1 MSENKPIAGKAG
13 RARQRGVSSIE
24 FALLAVI
31 FFALV
36 FGIIET
42 ARALYLFA
50 TLQEVTRRAAA
61 EAAISAFDS
70 TTQTGI
76 RERALIGNIRGKLIL
91 GDPVS
96 VDHLKIEYLALS
108 RDPDTNALEMIP
120 AAPMPADPA
129 TNYLNCL
136 TNPYAAN
143 CIRVIR
149 TSICVPGGAADCSA
163 VPYQML
169 LPITDFSGLTLPRAT
184 TVVPAQTMGR
194 DFGAV
199 PSP

>member
-1 MSENKPIAGKAG
+1 MSENKPAAGKVGTAH
-13 RARQRGVSSIE
+13 QRGVSSVE

-42 ARALYLFA
+42 ARTLYLFA

-61 EAAISAFDS
+61 EAAISAFDP

-76 RERALIGNIRGKLIL
+76 RERALIGSVGGKLIL

-96 VDHLKIEYLALS
+96 ADHLKIEYLALA
-108 RDPDTNALEMIP
+108 RDPDSNALDMIP
-120 AAPMPADPA
+120 VDPMPADPA

-149 TSICVPGGAADCSA
+149 ASICMPDGAADCTA

-169 LPITDFSGLTLPRAT
+169 LPITDFSGLVLPRAT
-184 TVVPAQTMGR
+184 TVVPAQTLGR
-194 DFGAV
+194 AFGAV
-199 PSP
+199 PAP

>member
-1 MSENKPIAGKAG
+1 MPGSGHPA
-13 RARQRGVSSIE
+13 RRTRQRGVSSVE
-24 FALLAVI
+24 FALLALV
-31 FFALV
+31 FFAMV

-42 ARALYLFA
+42 ARAVYLFG

-61 EAAISAFDS
+61 EAANSAFDS
-70 TTQTGI
+70 TTQAGI
-76 RERALIGNIRGKLIL
+76 RERALFGHIDGKLIL
-91 GDPVS
+91 GDPVT

-108 RDPDTNALEMIP
+108 RDPDSSALEMIP
-120 AAPMPADPA
+120 ASPMPADPA

-149 TSICVPGGAADCSA
+149 ARICAPGGAADCSA
-163 VPYQML
+163 VRYQML

-184 TVVPAQTMGR
+184 AVVPAQTLGR

-199 PSP
+199 PGS